1 MVTTRAAD
9 RVGLSPHKQLNSH
22 RPATAVVQ
30 PDFQET
36 PHAHEGYSAVRH
48 QDSESASTSSRQA
61 ADGAAVAE
69 TTSSPAS
76 QPEVMISGRRRRAL
90 ADLQSQA
97 AAAGSRPGIK
107 KRQASHCDAHGGQTS
122 GHTPA
127 MSSIPRVSKHSR
139 GHARQQSSA
148 KHSGLIGRIVD
159 VPADVFSVDIPD
171 MYYRGIITKRDYA
184 HKDSFEVK
192 FLEDGTRYWLPIA
205 DCQHW
210 LGQMEAR
217 GRSETSQTVGAASDT
232 FAASILAGFHGPDR
246 PGSSQDAWTAAASAS
261 GQHSRHTQRRRLTR
275 SSSEPDISNLQRLA
289 SAV

>member
-36 PHAHEGYSAVRH
+36 PHGHEGYSAVRH

-139 GHARQQSSA
+139 GMWCLRMAAILTLLNRNTVATTGMLNRYSCWQALAQRPCSM
-148 KHSGLIGRIVD
+148 
-159 VPADVFSVDIPD
+159 PC
-171 MYYRGIITKRDYA
+171 TTA
-184 HKDSFEVK
+184 HVE
-192 FLEDGTRYWLPIA
+192 L
-205 DCQHW
+205 
-210 LGQMEAR
+210 
-217 GRSETSQTVGAASDT
+217 
-232 FAASILAGFHGPDR
+232 
-246 PGSSQDAWTAAASAS
+246 GSSPHHHAGGSLMMAAFSAETLCTS
-261 GQHSRHTQRRRLTR
+261 CGW
-275 SSSEPDISNLQRLA
+275 
-289 SAV
+289 